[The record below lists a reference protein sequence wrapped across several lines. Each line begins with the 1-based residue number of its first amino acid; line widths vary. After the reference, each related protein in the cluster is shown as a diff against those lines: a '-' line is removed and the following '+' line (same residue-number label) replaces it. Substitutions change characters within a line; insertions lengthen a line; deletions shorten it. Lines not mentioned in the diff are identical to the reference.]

1 MVGDSS
7 QLKVHVH
14 TDDPG
19 RALGLGTSVGTLS
32 AIEIDNMREQTAA
45 RRRRLAEGASA
56 VTAPH
61 YASSASSASV
71 APDPGLTQLV
81 AVVAGEGNKNLFRNL
96 GVDFI
101 VDGGQSMN
109 PSAQELLSAVEE
121 AVAPSVI
128 ILPNNANVIMTA
140 EQTLHLTA
148 KDVHVVPTKSV
159 QAGLSA
165 AVAYDR
171 RSAGEQN
178 ARDMSEAIAGVAT
191 GEVTR
196 AVRDSLVDGVQ
207 VKTDDFIGL
216 VDDRVIAASEELSE
230 VVREVVA
237 RLLDGGRE
245 MLTVL
250 VGEGADGDR
259 ARELLGE
266 VRSAHPEVEI
276 ESHEGGQPYYPL
288 LLSAE

>member
-19 RALGLGTSVGTLS
+19 RALGLGTAMGTLS
-32 AIEIDNMREQTAA
+32 AIEIDNMREQTAERSTSSGERGERGHRSA
-45 RRRRLAEGASA
+45 ERLIGRECFR
-56 VTAPH
+56 P
-61 YASSASSASV
+61 
-71 APDPGLTQLV
+71 PDPGLTQLV
-81 AVVAGEGNKNLFRNL
+81 AVVAGEGNKKLFRNL

-148 KDVHVVPTKSV
+148 KDVHIVPTKSV

-178 ARDMSEAIAGVAT
+178 ARDMSEAIAGVAA

-250 VGEGADGDR
+250 VGEGADGAR
-259 ARELLGE
+259 ARELMGE
-266 VRSAHPEVEI
+266 VRSTHPEVEI